1 MICVDT
7 IPAGL
12 LGANCYVLSL
22 PGRNDCVVVD
32 PGGEEVA
39 KALCASGRK
48 PAVII
53 ATHGHF
59 DHIGGVDALCGIDV
73 PFYIGSGDRDFPEN
87 DLWNAS
93 SSFGEAL
100 HIQTVASLLSDGDTF
115 TAAGI
120 RFTALETPGHTPGS
134 ICLRAEDLLFT
145 GDTLFARGFGRTDLP
160 LGSAADLRR
169 SLRRLLRDLEGD
181 YIVYPGH
188 GDKTTLETE
197 RQYYR

>member
-7 IPAGL
+7 IPAGP
-12 LGANCYVLSL
+12 LGANCYILSL
-22 PGRNDCVVVD
+22 QGRDDCVVLD

-39 KALCASGRK
+39 KTLLLSGRK
-48 PAVII
+48 PTAVI

-59 DHIGGVDALCGIDV
+59 DHIGGVDALCVGTV
-73 PFYIGSGDRDFPEN
+73 PFYIGAGDCAFTGN
-87 DLWNAS
+87 DLFNAS

-100 HIQTVASLLSDGDTF
+100 HLQTNARLLREGNVL

-120 RFTALETPGHTPGS
+120 RFNVLETPGHTPGS
-134 ICLRAEDLLFT
+134 ICLQAEDFLFT

-160 LGSAADLRR
+160 QGSAGDLRQ
-169 SLRRLLRDLEGD
+169 SLRRLLRDLKGD
-181 YIVYPGH
+181 YTVYPGH
-188 GDKTTLETE
+188 GEKTTLETE